1 MSTKEIL
8 FVLILVFVSG
18 FISSQIAELSIPQY
32 AVPFMAMVGGFVAV
46 ALNRLKHL
54 DDLNLTRKKDAA
66 LEYIKYFSEYRSA
79 LLNRIDPSV
88 KDDVFHSNLMD
99 ATKNM
104 VASLDKFHVVSS
116 DSVSEKIEIKNA
128 EVIKIMMDFRAK
140 STEFSEDKKSLLRW
154 FVDEDIGS
162 KLNIIRHEIITL
174 INTEVGDGSGT
185 DKLKSAIDSNNAYF
199 KSLFSKLL
207 K

>member
-8 FVLILVFVSG
+8 LVLLLVFVSG
-18 FISSQIAELSIPQY
+18 FISSQIADLSIPQY
-32 AVPFMAMVGGFVAV
+32 AVPFMAMVGAFVAV

-54 DDLNLTRKKDAA
+54 DDLNLTRKKDTA

-79 LLNRIDPSV
+79 LLNLIDPSV
-88 KDDVFHSNLMD
+88 KDDVFHSNLME

-104 VASLDKFHVVSS
+104 IASLDKLHVVSS
-116 DSVSEKIEIKNA
+116 DSVSEKIELKNA
-128 EVIKIMMDFRAK
+128 EVVTLMMNFKAK
-140 STEFSEDKKSLLRW
+140 SIEFPEDKTSLLKW
-154 FVDEDIGS
+154 FVAEDIGS

-174 INTEVGDGSGT
+174 INSEVGDGSGT
-185 DKLKSAIDSNNAYF
+185 IKLKSAIDSNNAYF
-199 KSLFSKLL
+199 KSLFSRLL

>member
-1 MSTKEIL
+1 MSTKEII
-8 FVLILVFVSG
+8 FVLILVFVAG
-18 FISSQIAELSIPQY
+18 FISSQVTNLSIPQH
-32 AVPFMAMVGGFVAV
+32 AAPFMAMIGGFVAV

-79 LLNRIDPSV
+79 LLNLIDPSV
-88 KDDVFHSNLMD
+88 KDDVFHSNLME

-104 VASLDKFHVVSS
+104 IASLDKLHVVSS
-116 DSVSEKIEIKNA
+116 DLVSEKIELKNA
-128 EVIKIMMDFRAK
+128 EVVKLMVDFKGK
-140 STEFSEDKKSLLRW
+140 SEEFGEDKKALFKW

-162 KLNIIRHEIITL
+162 KLNIIRHEVISL
-174 INTEVGDGSGT
+174 INSEVGDGSGT
-185 DKLKSAIDSNNAYF
+185 DRFKSAIESNNDYF
-199 KSLFSKLL
+199 KSLFSGQL

>member
-8 FVLILVFVSG
+8 LILILVFVSG
-18 FISSQIAELSIPQY
+18 FISSQIADLSIPQY
-32 AVPFMAMVGGFVAV
+32 AVPFMAMIGGFVAV

-54 DDLNLTRKKDAA
+54 DDLNLTRKKDTA

-79 LLNRIDPSV
+79 LLNLIDPSV
-88 KDDVFHSNLMD
+88 KDDVFHSNLME

-104 VASLDKFHVVSS
+104 IASLDKLHVVSS
-116 DSVSEKIEIKNA
+116 DSVSEKIELKNA
-128 EVIKIMMDFRAK
+128 EVVTLMMDFKAK
-140 STEFSEDKKSLLRW
+140 SIEFAEDKTSLLKW
-154 FVDEDIGS
+154 FVAEDIGS

-174 INTEVGDGSGT
+174 INSEVGDGSGT
-185 DKLKSAIDSNNAYF
+185 IGLKSAIDSNNAYF
-199 KSLFSKLL
+199 KSLFSGLL